1 MFSDAKLYACENVVW
16 IRAQKSVQIMLLS
29 FSWAGLPAN
38 LYHYHPALSSPY
50 CLIFASQKA
59 VAHLEFE
66 CCIYSALTVMQIL
79 NEIPRWN

>member
-1 MFSDAKLYACENVVW
+1 MDKGSKECSNYAFKF
-16 IRAQKSVQIMLLS
+16 QLS
-29 FSWAGLPAN
+29 WTACK
-38 LYHYHPALSSPY
+38 Y

-79 NEIPRWN
+79 NEIPR